1 MALWTGDCVL
11 VLLVPL
17 AQESTA
23 RLSLMLR
30 TSPRMLRVAAR
41 SPSSIQTP
49 RPNCTSSART
59 SPAWEHNNNNLALV
73 KLSTSVSFTSYI
85 QPVCLAAA
93 GSSLHNGTKTWVTG
107 WSNIN
112 TGGEQQGATSL
123 SLARPRWP

>member
-30 TSPRMLRVAAR
+30 TSPRMLRVGQHMCGGSLINSQWVLSAAH
-41 SPSSIQTP
+41 
-49 RPNCTSSART
+49 CF
-59 SPAWEHNNNNLALV
+59 
-73 KLSTSVSFTSYI
+73 KLLSYI